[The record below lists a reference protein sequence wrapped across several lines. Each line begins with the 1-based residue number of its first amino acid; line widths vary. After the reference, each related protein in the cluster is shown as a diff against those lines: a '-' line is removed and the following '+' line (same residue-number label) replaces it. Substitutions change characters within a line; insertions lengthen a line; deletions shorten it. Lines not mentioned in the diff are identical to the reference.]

1 MAKRPYDDIETDYLE
16 EENESGFLSLVS
28 VVIAFIAVAV
38 FIALAWYAYQSS
50 TKTDSGEDIQVV
62 YPEDGPVREA
72 PEETGGW
79 QFPHQDKSVYN
90 IVSGEEGGEG
100 EATVEQILPAPEQ
113 PVKRPETETAT
124 WMNKELKQ
132 DTIAK
137 TDAERLKEEKTQAE
151 SVAAETSTEVEAQPV
166 AEAAE
171 ATEVSAQEKAN
182 DEAAAAAI
190 AAERAAMIEAEKIAA
205 AAKVTEV
212 AKVEEAEKAQL
223 AAQKAAMAA
232 EAAAAEAQ
240 KVAESATNVG
250 AVPVA
255 TTTTTVKEEIKPVED
270 TKTEPVKAPVKV
282 ETKAVPKPQIAASP
296 AAATGSA
303 RLQLGAVKSDADARA
318 QWQKM
323 QAKHGALAGKKLN
336 VEAVTLPGKGTL
348 YRIQAVGFANRSAA
362 QTACGQIS
370 AAGQACFAVGK

>member
-124 WMNKELKQ
+124 WMNKDLKQ

-137 TDAERLKEEKTQAE
+137 TDAERLKEEKAQAE
-151 SVAAETSTEVEAQPV
+151 SAATEAATEVEAQPV
-166 AEAAE
+166 AEAA
-171 ATEVSAQEKAN
+171 EVSAQEKAN

-205 AAKVTEV
+205 AAKATEV
-212 AKVEEAEKAQL
+212 AKVEEAEKAQM
-223 AAQKAAMAA
+223 AAQKAAM
-232 EAAAAEAQ
+232 AAAAEAQ
-240 KVAESATNVG
+240 KVAELAANNAATNVG

-255 TTTTTVKEEIKPVED
+255 TTTTTVKEEIKPVEE
-270 TKTEPVKAPVKV
+270 TRTEPVKAPVKV
-282 ETKAVPKPQIAASP
+282 ETKAVPKPQIATSP

-323 QAKHGALAGKKLN
+323 KARHASLANKTLN

-348 YRIQAVGFANRSAA
+348 YRIQATGFAGRSDAQAA
-362 QTACGQIS
+362 CSQIS